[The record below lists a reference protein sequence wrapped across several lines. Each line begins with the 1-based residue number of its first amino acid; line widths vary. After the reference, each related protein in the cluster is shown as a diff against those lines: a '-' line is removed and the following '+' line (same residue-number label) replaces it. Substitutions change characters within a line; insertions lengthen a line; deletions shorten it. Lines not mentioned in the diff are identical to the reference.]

1 VHPIASLSAP
11 ECVGLPPSSETT
23 LFPAEQLS
31 TDDFAGPIANNTN
44 LGLKGI
50 LAIRAFAELCTIM
63 QLDDEFLHFNGGRAP
78 QHGGRAPPQHGG
90 RAQDGV
96 RTGRPCAEY
105 ASIAAD
111 YASTWQLYAFNATGQ
126 PPHYSMSFNVD
137 EYQDSW
143 SLKYNLLWQRLLRLE
158 GPFDYDA
165 IAALE
170 TAYYLEQ
177 ANEFGTPLDPRH
189 QYTKADWLSWVAAM
203 SPDEGATSLRDL
215 SEIRSC
221 SLEISSDDA
230 YCSWRVL
237 GICSSLACSLQPDLR
252 GAQHDVEPCAVHRL
266 VRHDLRRAGHQRR
279 LHCTPRGRRSLC
291 QATALKRI
299 GSALPRN
306 LTDETLSSPIFI
318 FVPKITCF
326 QSWQPKGCRTLKG
339 RAAAE
344 MRLPE
349 FLLPDEMMS
358 GAFIGDEMT
367 VGDFVFNWLPLLLVN
382 ILPFLC
388 IPFYALGVCLGCGP
402 DPNEGKLKFGMR
414 HALKGLM
421 IAVRADV
428 RMGRESKHTTM
439 LKKAGFK
446 KGGPSWMHPTSSAL
460 EYGTAG
466 ANARGGKAKDQTK
479 AKAEEKAIKSGTARF
494 Y

>member
-1 VHPIASLSAP
+1 
-11 ECVGLPPSSETT
+11 LPPSSETT

-63 QLDDEFLHFNGGRAP
+63 QLDDESRQFNGGRAPP

-90 RAQDGV
+90 RAQDGA

-111 YASTWQLYAFNATGQ
+111 YASTWQLYALNATGQ

-237 GICSSLACSLQPDLR
+237 FICSSLACSLQTDLR
-252 GAQHDVEPCAVHRL
+252 GAQHNV
-266 VRHDLRRAGHQRR
+266 
-279 LHCTPRGRRSLC
+279 
-291 QATALKRI
+291 
-299 GSALPRN
+299 
-306 LTDETLSSPIFI
+306 
-318 FVPKITCF
+318 
-326 QSWQPKGCRTLKG
+326 
-339 RAAAE
+339 
-344 MRLPE
+344 
-349 FLLPDEMMS
+349 
-358 GAFIGDEMT
+358 
-367 VGDFVFNWLPLLLVN
+367 
-382 ILPFLC
+382 
-388 IPFYALGVCLGCGP
+388 
-402 DPNEGKLKFGMR
+402 
-414 HALKGLM
+414 
-421 IAVRADV
+421 
-428 RMGRESKHTTM
+428 
-439 LKKAGFK
+439 
-446 KGGPSWMHPTSSAL
+446 
-460 EYGTAG
+460 
-466 ANARGGKAKDQTK
+466 
-479 AKAEEKAIKSGTARF
+479 
-494 Y
+494 

>member
-1 VHPIASLSAP
+1 VHPIASLSASD
-11 ECVGLPPSSETT
+11 CVGLPPSSETT

-63 QLDDEFLHFNGGRAP
+63 QLDDEFRPFDGGRAP

-90 RAQDGV
+90 RAQDGE

-111 YASTWQLYAFNATGQ
+111 YSSTWQLYAFNATGQ

-143 SLKYNLLWQRLLRLE
+143 SLKYNLLWQRLLRLD

-189 QYTKADWLSWVAAM
+189 QCTKADWLSWVAAM
-203 SPDEGATSLRDL
+203 SPDEGANSASLRDL

-237 GICSSLACSLQPDLR
+237 GIRSWLACSLQPDLR

-279 LHCTPRGRRSLC
+279 LHCTPRGRRPLC
-291 QATALKRI
+291 QATALKRV
-299 GSALPRN
+299 GSAFPPQPVC
-306 LTDETLSSPIFI
+306 TDETLSSPH
-318 FVPKITCF
+318 KN
-326 QSWQPKGCRTLKG
+326 
-339 RAAAE
+339 
-344 MRLPE
+344 
-349 FLLPDEMMS
+349 FL
-358 GAFIGDEMT
+358 T
-367 VGDFVFNWLPLLLVN
+367 QN
-382 ILPFLC
+382 
-388 IPFYALGVCLGCGP
+388 
-402 DPNEGKLKFGMR
+402 
-414 HALKGLM
+414 
-421 IAVRADV
+421 
-428 RMGRESKHTTM
+428 
-439 LKKAGFK
+439 
-446 KGGPSWMHPTSSAL
+446 
-460 EYGTAG
+460 
-466 ANARGGKAKDQTK
+466 
-479 AKAEEKAIKSGTARF
+479 
-494 Y
+494 